1 MKFYIS
7 LLPQKKMQP
16 NKSKCWNLLG
26 LECACKYIFCKKCH
40 FSENHQC
47 TFDFLSTHQK
57 QLQKDNPVIQS
68 SKLIRI

>member
-1 MKFYIS
+1 
-7 LLPQKKMQP
+7 MQP
-16 NKSKCWNLLG
+16 QLNKSKCWQCSKKVGLLG

-47 TFDFLSTHQK
+47 TFDFLSSHQK
-57 QLQKDNPVIQS
+57 QLKKDNPIIQA